1 MEFQDVQISDGAF
14 WRDGTGNRYFNS
26 TSSLVIS
33 QVSPHWVN
41 VIFGSSSWLKQ
52 TLVSV
57 WAKLLFL
64 QENKKETKPLPCF
77 PSDNKYLLFSTKT
90 TFSDNIKYICVS
102 TGYIMKSEHV
112 PRLSGESSSPS
123 EEENGYN
130 KDTARTVFCHLTCHY
145 SIRARDQGGAGEN
158 QRTPGAEE

>member
-1 MEFQDVQISDGAF
+1 MYKYLMVHFDVTAQVTATSIPLLRSLFRRCLLIG
-14 WRDGTGNRYFNS
+14 S
-26 TSSLVIS
+26 TLSLVP
-33 QVSPHWVN
+33 VL
-41 VIFGSSSWLKQ
+41 GSNRLQ
-52 TLVSV
+52 F
-57 WAKLLFL
+57 LF
-64 QENKKETKPLPCF
+64 EPNSFSYKKIKKRQNLFFLFPCF